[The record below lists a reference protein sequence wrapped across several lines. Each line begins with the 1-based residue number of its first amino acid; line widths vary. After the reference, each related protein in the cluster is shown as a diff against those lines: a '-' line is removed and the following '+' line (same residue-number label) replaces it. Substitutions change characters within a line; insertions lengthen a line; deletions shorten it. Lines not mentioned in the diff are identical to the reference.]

1 MAKYISEFLGTGIL
15 FCAVVGS
22 GIMGENLNDTSDQ
35 VTLLTNTLATVFA
48 LYFLISS
55 FQPFSTHFNPAVSFV
70 FCLKGEISVKTCAV
84 FVALQIAGAILGV
97 MLANYMFEIDPV
109 NFSEKARSGPNLFAS
124 EIFATFGLLLVI
136 LLASVEKVAGMVAAY
151 IGAAYWFTSSTSF
164 ANPAGTIG
172 RAFSNTF
179 AGISLDNVI
188 AFCAA
193 QVIGAFLAYILYK
206 NVFSRS

>member
-1 MAKYISEFLGTGIL
+1 MNKYVSEFLGTAIL
-15 FCAVVGS
+15 FCTVVGS
-22 GIMGENLNDTSDQ
+22 GIMGESLNSNNEQ

-55 FQPFSTHFNPAVSFV
+55 FQPFSTHFNPAVSLV
-70 FCLKGEISVKTCAV
+70 ICLKGEISLKTCAV
-84 FVALQIAGAILGV
+84 FVTLQIAGAILGV

-109 NFSEKARSGPNLFAS
+109 NFSEKARSGPNLFIS
-124 EIFATFGLLLVI
+124 EIVATFGLLLVI
-136 LLASVEKVAGMVAAY
+136 LLASPEKVAGMVAAY

-179 AGISLDNVI
+179 AGISPDDVM